1 MCKLTTIGM
10 TLAGLFIHALSVRRE
25 RRKFAMTDGFPGYT
39 QAAATAP
46 LSESRMTGSNPNDRH
61 SSRFLAGDPAQVRA
75 IRDDVRQVVRA
86 FRFPSADVEED
97 LVQETLARLVASL
110 SQGRF
115 RGDSSLKTY
124 ARYVA
129 KYACLEY
136 RRRRRAAPLI
146 DAEALPSEAHW
157 SDPEGTM
164 LESEE
169 HRRNLRVFSA
179 LPADCRELLLLI
191 NVQGLSYHEVGA
203 RLGITEGAIKSRV
216 RRMRAFIGKLLAPR
230 PVGTMPVRSKQRSVP
245 D

>member
-1 MCKLTTIGM
+1 
-10 TLAGLFIHALSVRRE
+10 
-25 RRKFAMTDGFPGYT
+25 
-39 QAAATAP
+39 
-46 LSESRMTGSNPNDRH
+46 MTGTPDDKPPA
-61 SSRFLAGDPAQVRA
+61 RFLAGDPAQVRA

-86 FRFPSADVEED
+86 FRFPGADVEED

-136 RRRRRAAPLI
+136 RRRRRAAILL
-146 DAEALPSEAHW
+146 DAETLPSQARW
-157 SDPEGTM
+157 SDPERVM

-169 HRRNLRVFSA
+169 HRRNLQAFAA

-191 NVQGLSYHEVGA
+191 NVQGLSYHDVGA

-216 RRMRAFIGKLLAPR
+216 RRMRAFIQKVLTPR
-230 PVGTMPVRSKQRSVP
+230 PVRTISAGTKPRSLP